1 MPGRG
6 SDIVLDISALIVA
19 LSAAAAGL
27 YMLVVKPIRMLAAIW
42 GRIEDISLPPHGEPG
57 RRRRLP
63 VSCRSRR
70 SYPGVGRAPRVGR
83 IQVMK
88 RQEIDRS
95 RLKVTSRH
103 QIAQLRAQRERERE
117 LRQVR
122 KLVRLYRRAR
132 VVALVMII
140 PVAVVVGFLRAYG
153 VLPPLVP

>member
-1 MPGRG
+1 
-6 SDIVLDISALIVA
+6 
-19 LSAAAAGL
+19 
-27 YMLVVKPIRMLAAIW
+27 
-42 GRIEDISLPPHGEPG
+42 
-57 RRRRLP
+57 
-63 VSCRSRR
+63 
-70 SYPGVGRAPRVGR
+70 
-83 IQVMK
+83 MK